1 MKNWKKKIFKKY
13 NPGTGTFQ
21 DPAKK
26 SGSATLL
33 SNQAQAHEG
42 DPKFLMEFT
51 ICCCCFVRA
60 YASPEVL
67 DLSKLLIL
75 AGRTCWILY
84 VDILVLG
91 DQTEP
96 PQERIQ
102 ILALVL
108 LRISR
113 IRI

>member
-1 MKNWKKKIFKKY
+1 MKEESLIFFF
-13 NPGTGTFQ
+13 GIHVLF
-21 DPAKK
+21 
-26 SGSATLL
+26 
-33 SNQAQAHEG
+33 
-42 DPKFLMEFT
+42 
-51 ICCCCFVRA
+51 CFVVRA